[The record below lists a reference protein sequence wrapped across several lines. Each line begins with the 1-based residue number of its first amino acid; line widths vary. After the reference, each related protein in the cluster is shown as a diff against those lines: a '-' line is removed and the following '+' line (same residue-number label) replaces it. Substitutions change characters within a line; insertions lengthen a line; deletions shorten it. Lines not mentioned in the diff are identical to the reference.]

1 MKKKNL
7 AAMLMAGAMC
17 LSLLAGCSN
26 GGTDATNPPDPSGE
40 PSQGTDASNSPDAS
54 GEPSQGGGD
63 VVTIKIGGIGP
74 LTGPNAQYG
83 IATDEGAKI
92 AIEEINALNDT
103 IRFELDS
110 QDDEADGE
118 KGVNA
123 YNTLLD
129 HEMQILY
136 GCTTSGSAAAVA
148 AESYSDRVFQ
158 LTPSASSTTVTEGHD
173 NVFQMCFTDPNQGKT
188 AANFISEHKLATKIA
203 VIYNNSDDYSTG
215 IYQGFKAEAEA
226 VGLEIVS
233 TTTFPDDT
241 TTDFSAQIT
250 DAYNNG
256 AEMIFLPIYY
266 TPASNILIQ
275 ASQKGYEFSY
285 FGCDGL
291 DGILTL
297 EGFDTSLAEGVYV
310 LTPFDTT
317 SDAAKSFIEKYET
330 ATGSKPNQFAA
341 DGYDCMYALYEACK
355 QANLTEGMSYSEVCE
370 ALISVFTSSGFSVD
384 GLTGSGMQW
393 GANGEVT
400 KDPLIVQIV
409 DGAYVNQ

>member
-1 MKKKNL
+1 MKKFLALVLALAMTLAL
-7 AAMLMAGAMC
+7 AACGGNSQQNSSTPNAGQKE
-17 LSLLAGCSN
+17 
-26 GGTDATNPPDPSGE
+26 DAQPPAD
-40 PSQGTDASNSPDAS
+40 
-54 GEPSQGGGD
+54 SQGGGASG
-63 VVTIKIGGIGP
+63 TIKIGGIGP
-74 LTGPNAQYG
+74 LTGSTAQYG

-92 AIEEINALNDT
+92 AIEEINALGG
-103 IRFELDS
+103 IQFELNG

-123 YNTLLD
+123 YNNLMD
-129 HEMQILY
+129 WGMQILY
-136 GCTTSGSAAAVA
+136 GCTTSGSCAAVA
-148 AESYSDRVFQ
+148 AESFNDRVFQ

-173 NVFQMCFTDPNQGKT
+173 NVFQLCFTDPNQGKT
-188 AANFISEHKLATKIA
+188 AADFIKDNALATKVA

-275 ASQKGYEFSY
+275 ASQKGYDFSY

-297 EGFDTSLAEGVYV
+297 EGFDTALAEGVYV
-310 LTPFDTT
+310 LTPFDTA
-317 SDAAKSFIEKYET
+317 SDAAVSFIEKYKA
-330 ATGSKPNQFAA
+330 ATGGEPNQFAA
-341 DGYDCMYALYEACK
+341 DGYDCIYALYAACQEAGI
-355 QANLTEGMSYSEVCE
+355 TEDMTADQVCE
-370 ALISVFTSSGFSVD
+370 ALIAVFTDSGFSVD

-393 GANGEVT
+393 GANGEVS
-400 KDPLIVQIV
+400 KDPLIVQIT

>member
-1 MKKKNL
+1 MKKFLALALALAMTLAL
-7 AAMLMAGAMC
+7 AACGGGNGQKNDSTPNANQKEDAQAPAG
-17 LSLLAGCSN
+17 SQ
-26 GGTDATNPPDPSGE
+26 PSGE
-40 PSQGTDASNSPDAS
+40 AS
-54 GEPSQGGGD
+54 G
-63 VVTIKIGGIGP
+63 TIKIGGIGP
-74 LTGPNAQYG
+74 LTGSTAQYG

-92 AIEEINALNDT
+92 AIEEINALGGVQ
-103 IRFELDS
+103 FELNG

-123 YNTLLD
+123 YNNLMD
-129 HEMQILY
+129 WGMQILY
-136 GCTTSGSAAAVA
+136 GCTTSGSCAAVA
-148 AESYSDRVFQ
+148 AESFNDRVFQ

-173 NVFQMCFTDPNQGKT
+173 NVFQLCFTDPNQGKT
-188 AANFISEHKLATKIA
+188 AADFIKDNGLATKVA

-215 IYQGFKAEAEA
+215 IYQGFKAEAET

-275 ASQKGYEFSY
+275 ANQKGYDFSY

-297 EGFDTSLAEGVYV
+297 EGFDTALAEGVYV
-310 LTPFDTT
+310 LTPFDTS
-317 SDAAKSFIEKYET
+317 SDAAVSFIEKYKA
-330 ATGSKPNQFAA
+330 ATGGEPNQFAA
-341 DGYDCMYALYEACK
+341 DGYDCMYALYAACQK
-355 QANLTEGMSYSEVCE
+355 AGITGDMTADQVCE
-370 ALISVFTSSGFSVD
+370 ALISVFTDSSFSVD

-393 GANGEVT
+393 GANGEVS
-400 KDPLIVQIV
+400 KDPLIVQIT

>member
-1 MKKKNL
+1 MKKKSL
-7 AAMLMAGAMC
+7 AALLMAGAMC
-17 LSLLAGCSN
+17 FSLLAGCSDS
-26 GGTDATNPPDPSGE
+26 GGKTSAPPASE
-40 PSQGTDASNSPDAS
+40 PGAQESQPAGPDNAGS
-54 GEPSQGGGD
+54 TG
-63 VVTIKIGGIGP
+63 VTIKIGGIGP
-74 LTGPNAQYG
+74 LTGLNAQYG

-92 AIEEINALNDT
+92 AIEEINALGG
-103 IRFELDS
+103 IQFELNG

-123 YNTLLD
+123 YNNLMD
-129 HEMQILY
+129 WGMQILY
-136 GCTTSGSAAAVA
+136 GCTTSGSCAVVA
-148 AESYSDRVFQ
+148 AESFNDRVFQ
-158 LTPSASSTTVTEGHD
+158 LTPSASSTTVTDGHD

-188 AANFISEHKLATKIA
+188 AADFIAEHKLASKIA

-226 VGLEIVS
+226 KGLEIVS
-233 TTTFPDDT
+233 TTTFPEDT

-250 DAYNNG
+250 DAYTSG

-297 EGFDTSLAEGVYV
+297 EGFDTSLAENVYV
-310 LTPFDTT
+310 LTPFDTS
-317 SDAAKSFIEKYET
+317 SDAAKSFIEKYKA
-330 ATGSKPNQFAA
+330 ATGSEPNQFAA

-355 QANLTEGMSYSEVCE
+355 KANITDGMSSADVCD
-370 ALISVFTSSGFSVD
+370 ALIAVFTDPSFSVD

-393 GANGEVT
+393 SANGEVS

-409 DGAYVNQ
+409 NGAYVNQ

>member
-1 MKKKNL
+1 MKKFLAFALALVMTLAL
-7 AAMLMAGAMC
+7 AAC
-17 LSLLAGCSN
+17 
-26 GGTDATNPPDPSGE
+26 
-40 PSQGTDASNSPDAS
+40 
-54 GEPSQGGGD
+54 GGGD
-63 VVTIKIGGIGP
+63 GQKDGASGTIKIGGIGP
-74 LTGPNAQYG
+74 LTGSAAQYG

-92 AIEEINALNDT
+92 AIEEINALGGVQ
-103 IRFELDS
+103 FELNG

-123 YNTLLD
+123 YNNLMD
-129 HEMQILY
+129 WGMQILY
-136 GCTTSGSAAAVA
+136 GCTTSGSCAAVA
-148 AESYSDRVFQ
+148 AESFGDRVFQ

-173 NVFQMCFTDPNQGKT
+173 NVFQLCFTDPNQGRT
-188 AANFISEHKLATKIA
+188 AADFIKNNGLAQKVA

-215 IYQGFKAEAEA
+215 IYQGFKAQAET

-275 ASQKGYEFSY
+275 ANQKGYDFSY

-297 EGFDTSLAEGVYV
+297 EGFDTALAEGVYV

-317 SDAAKSFIEKYET
+317 SDAAVSFIEKYKA
-330 ATGSKPNQFAA
+330 ATGGEPNQFAA
-341 DGYDCMYALYEACK
+341 DGYDCMYALYAACQK
-355 QANLTEGMSYSEVCE
+355 AGITGDMSSADICE
-370 ALISVFTSSGFSVD
+370 ALIGVFTDSGFSVD
-384 GLTGSGMQW
+384 GLTGNGMQW
-393 GANGEVT
+393 AANGEVS
-400 KDPLIVQIV
+400 KDPLIVQIEN
-409 DGAYVNQ
+409 GAYVNQ

>member
-1 MKKKNL
+1 MKKFLALVLALAMTLAL
-7 AAMLMAGAMC
+7 AACGGNSQQNSSTPNAGQKE
-17 LSLLAGCSN
+17 
-26 GGTDATNPPDPSGE
+26 DAQPPAD
-40 PSQGTDASNSPDAS
+40 
-54 GEPSQGGGD
+54 SQGGGASG
-63 VVTIKIGGIGP
+63 TIKIGGIGP
-74 LTGPNAQYG
+74 LTGSTAQYG

-92 AIEEINALNDT
+92 AIEEINALGG
-103 IRFELDS
+103 IQFELNG

-123 YNTLLD
+123 YNNLMD
-129 HEMQILY
+129 WGMQILY
-136 GCTTSGSAAAVA
+136 GCTTSGSCAAVA
-148 AESYSDRVFQ
+148 AESFNDRVFQ

-173 NVFQMCFTDPNQGKT
+173 NVFQLCFTDPNQGKT
-188 AANFISEHKLATKIA
+188 AADFIKDNALATKVA

-250 DAYNNG
+250 DAYNTG

-275 ASQKGYEFSY
+275 ASQKGYDFSY

-297 EGFDTSLAEGVYV
+297 EGFDTALAEGVYV
-310 LTPFDTT
+310 LTPFDTA
-317 SDAAKSFIEKYET
+317 SDAAVSFIEKYKA
-330 ATGSKPNQFAA
+330 ATGGEPNQFAA
-341 DGYDCMYALYEACK
+341 DGYDCIYALYAACQEAGI
-355 QANLTEGMSYSEVCE
+355 TEDMTADQVCE
-370 ALISVFTSSGFSVD
+370 ALIAVFTDSGFSVD

-393 GANGEVT
+393 GANGEVS
-400 KDPLIVQIV
+400 KDPLIVQITG
-409 DGAYVNQ
+409 GAYVNQ

>member
-1 MKKKNL
+1 MKKFLALVLALAMTLAL
-7 AAMLMAGAMC
+7 AACGGNSQQNSSTPNAGQKE
-17 LSLLAGCSN
+17 
-26 GGTDATNPPDPSGE
+26 DAQPPAD
-40 PSQGTDASNSPDAS
+40 
-54 GEPSQGGGD
+54 SQGGGASG
-63 VVTIKIGGIGP
+63 TIKIGGIGP
-74 LTGPNAQYG
+74 LTGSTAQYG

-92 AIEEINALNDT
+92 AIEEINALGG
-103 IRFELDS
+103 IQFELNG

-123 YNTLLD
+123 YNNLMD
-129 HEMQILY
+129 WGMQILY
-136 GCTTSGSAAAVA
+136 GCTTSGSCAAVA
-148 AESYSDRVFQ
+148 AESFNDRVFQ

-173 NVFQMCFTDPNQGKT
+173 NVFQLCFTDPNQGKT
-188 AANFISEHKLATKIA
+188 AADFIKDNALATKVA

-275 ASQKGYEFSY
+275 ASQKGYDFSY

-297 EGFDTSLAEGVYV
+297 EGFDTALAEGVYV
-310 LTPFDTT
+310 LTPFDTA
-317 SDAAKSFIEKYET
+317 SDAAVSFIEKYKA
-330 ATGSKPNQFAA
+330 ATGGEPNQFAA
-341 DGYDCMYALYEACK
+341 DGYDCIYALYAACQEAGI
-355 QANLTEGMSYSEVCE
+355 TEDMTADQVCE
-370 ALISVFTSSGFSVD
+370 ALIAVFTDSGFSVD

-393 GANGEVT
+393 GTNGEVS
-400 KDPLIVQIV
+400 KDPLIVQITNGV
-409 DGAYVNQ
+409 YVSQ

>member
-1 MKKKNL
+1 MKKFLALVLALAMTLAL
-7 AAMLMAGAMC
+7 AACGGNSQQNSSTPNAGQKE
-17 LSLLAGCSN
+17 
-26 GGTDATNPPDPSGE
+26 DAQPPAD
-40 PSQGTDASNSPDAS
+40 
-54 GEPSQGGGD
+54 SQGGGASG
-63 VVTIKIGGIGP
+63 TIKIGGIGP
-74 LTGPNAQYG
+74 LTGSTAQYG

-92 AIEEINALNDT
+92 AIEEINALGG
-103 IRFELDS
+103 IQFELNG

-123 YNTLLD
+123 YNNLMD
-129 HEMQILY
+129 WGMQILY
-136 GCTTSGSAAAVA
+136 GCTTSGSCAAVA
-148 AESYSDRVFQ
+148 AESFNDRVFQ

-173 NVFQMCFTDPNQGKT
+173 NVFQLCFTDPNQGKT
-188 AANFISEHKLATKIA
+188 AADFIKDNALATKVA

-275 ASQKGYEFSY
+275 ASQKGYDFSY

-297 EGFDTSLAEGVYV
+297 EGFDTALAEGVYV
-310 LTPFDTT
+310 LTPFDTA
-317 SDAAKSFIEKYET
+317 SDAAVSFIEKYKA
-330 ATGSKPNQFAA
+330 ATGGEPNQFAA
-341 DGYDCMYALYEACK
+341 DGYDCIYALYAACQEAGI
-355 QANLTEGMSYSEVCE
+355 TEDMTADQVCE
-370 ALISVFTSSGFSVD
+370 ALIAVFTDSGFSVD

-393 GANGEVT
+393 GANGEVS
-400 KDPLIVQIV
+400 KDPLIVQITG
-409 DGAYVNQ
+409 GAYVNQ

>member
-1 MKKKNL
+1 MKKFLALVLALAMTLAL
-7 AAMLMAGAMC
+7 AACGGNSQQNSSTPNAGQKE
-17 LSLLAGCSN
+17 
-26 GGTDATNPPDPSGE
+26 DAQPPAD
-40 PSQGTDASNSPDAS
+40 
-54 GEPSQGGGD
+54 SQGGGASG
-63 VVTIKIGGIGP
+63 TIKIGGIGP
-74 LTGPNAQYG
+74 LTGSTAQYG

-92 AIEEINALNDT
+92 AIEEINALGG
-103 IRFELDS
+103 IQFELNG

-123 YNTLLD
+123 YNNLMD
-129 HEMQILY
+129 WGMQILY
-136 GCTTSGSAAAVA
+136 GCTTSGSCAAVA
-148 AESYSDRVFQ
+148 AESFNDRVFQ

-173 NVFQMCFTDPNQGKT
+173 NVFQLCFTDPNQGRT
-188 AANFISEHKLATKIA
+188 AADFIKNNGLAQKVA

-215 IYQGFKAEAEA
+215 IYQGFKAQAET

-275 ASQKGYEFSY
+275 ASQKGYDFSY

-297 EGFDTSLAEGVYV
+297 EGFDTALAEGVYV
-310 LTPFDTT
+310 LTPFDTA
-317 SDAAKSFIEKYET
+317 SDAAVSFIEKYKA
-330 ATGSKPNQFAA
+330 ATGGEPNQFAA
-341 DGYDCMYALYEACK
+341 DGYDCIYALYAACQEAGI
-355 QANLTEGMSYSEVCE
+355 TEDMTADQVCE
-370 ALISVFTSSGFSVD
+370 ALIAVFTDSGFSVD

-393 GANGEVT
+393 GANGEVS
-400 KDPLIVQIV
+400 KDPLIVQITG
-409 DGAYVNQ
+409 GAYVNQ

>member
-1 MKKKNL
+1 MKKFLALVLALAMTLAL
-7 AAMLMAGAMC
+7 AACGGNSQQNSSTPNAGQKE
-17 LSLLAGCSN
+17 
-26 GGTDATNPPDPSGE
+26 DAQPPAD
-40 PSQGTDASNSPDAS
+40 
-54 GEPSQGGGD
+54 SQGGGASG
-63 VVTIKIGGIGP
+63 TIKIGGIGP
-74 LTGPNAQYG
+74 LTGSTAQYG

-92 AIEEINALNDT
+92 AIEEINALGG
-103 IRFELDS
+103 IQFELNG

-123 YNTLLD
+123 YNNLMD
-129 HEMQILY
+129 WGMQILY
-136 GCTTSGSAAAVA
+136 GCTTSGSCAAVA
-148 AESYSDRVFQ
+148 AESFNDRVFQ

-173 NVFQMCFTDPNQGKT
+173 NVFQLCFTDPNQGKT
-188 AANFISEHKLATKIA
+188 AADFIKDNALATKVA

-275 ASQKGYEFSY
+275 ASQKGYDFSY

-310 LTPFDTT
+310 LTPFDTA
-317 SDAAKSFIEKYET
+317 SDAAVSFIEKYKA
-330 ATGSKPNQFAA
+330 ATGGEPNQFAA
-341 DGYDCMYALYEACK
+341 DGYDCIYALYAACQEAGI
-355 QANLTEGMSYSEVCE
+355 TEDMTADQVCE
-370 ALISVFTSSGFSVD
+370 ALIAVFTDSGFSVD

-393 GANGEVT
+393 GANGEVS
-400 KDPLIVQIV
+400 KDPLIVQITG
-409 DGAYVNQ
+409 GAYVNQ

>member
-1 MKKKNL
+1 MKKFLALVLALAMTLAL
-7 AAMLMAGAMC
+7 AACGGNSQQNSSTPNAGQKE
-17 LSLLAGCSN
+17 
-26 GGTDATNPPDPSGE
+26 DAQPPAD
-40 PSQGTDASNSPDAS
+40 
-54 GEPSQGGGD
+54 SQGGGASG
-63 VVTIKIGGIGP
+63 TIKIGGIGP
-74 LTGPNAQYG
+74 LTGSTAQYG

-92 AIEEINALNDT
+92 AIEEINALGG
-103 IRFELDS
+103 IQFELNG

-123 YNTLLD
+123 YNNLMD
-129 HEMQILY
+129 WGMQILY
-136 GCTTSGSAAAVA
+136 GCTTSGSCAAVA
-148 AESYSDRVFQ
+148 AESFNDRVFQ

-173 NVFQMCFTDPNQGKT
+173 NVFQLCFTDPNQGKT
-188 AANFISEHKLATKIA
+188 AADFIKDNALATKVA

-275 ASQKGYEFSY
+275 ASQKGYDFSY

-297 EGFDTSLAEGVYV
+297 EGFDTALAEGVYV
-310 LTPFDTT
+310 LTPFDTA
-317 SDAAKSFIEKYET
+317 SDAAVSFIEKYKA
-330 ATGSKPNQFAA
+330 ATGGEPNQFAA
-341 DGYDCMYALYEACK
+341 DGYDCIYALYAACQEAGI
-355 QANLTEGMSYSEVCE
+355 TEDMTADQVCE
-370 ALISVFTSSGFSVD
+370 ALIAVFTDSGFSVD

-393 GANGEVT
+393 GANGEVS
-400 KDPLIVQIV
+400 KDPLIVHPQRDAI
-409 DGAYVNQ
+409 G

>member
-1 MKKKNL
+1 MKKFLALVLALAMTLAL
-7 AAMLMAGAMC
+7 AACGGNSQQNSSTPNAGQKE
-17 LSLLAGCSN
+17 
-26 GGTDATNPPDPSGE
+26 DAQPPAD
-40 PSQGTDASNSPDAS
+40 
-54 GEPSQGGGD
+54 SQGGGASG
-63 VVTIKIGGIGP
+63 TIKIGGIGP
-74 LTGPNAQYG
+74 LTGSTAQYG

-92 AIEEINALNDT
+92 AIEEINALGG
-103 IRFELDS
+103 IQFELNG

-123 YNTLLD
+123 YNNLMD
-129 HEMQILY
+129 WGMQIIY
-136 GCTTSGSAAAVA
+136 GCTTSGSCAAVA
-148 AESYSDRVFQ
+148 AESFNDRVFQ

-173 NVFQMCFTDPNQGKT
+173 NVFQLCFTDPNQGKT
-188 AANFISEHKLATKIA
+188 AADFIKDNALATKVA

-275 ASQKGYEFSY
+275 ASQKGYDFSY

-297 EGFDTSLAEGVYV
+297 EGFDTALAEGVYV
-310 LTPFDTT
+310 LTPFDTA
-317 SDAAKSFIEKYET
+317 SDAAVSFIEKYKA
-330 ATGSKPNQFAA
+330 ATGGEPNQFAA
-341 DGYDCMYALYEACK
+341 DGYDCIYALYAACQEAGI
-355 QANLTEGMSYSEVCE
+355 TEDMTADQVCE
-370 ALISVFTSSGFSVD
+370 ALIAVFTDSGFSVD

-393 GANGEVT
+393 GANGEVS
-400 KDPLIVQIV
+400 KDPLIVQITG
-409 DGAYVNQ
+409 GAYVNQ